1 MSRLKHRT
9 AFALVSLVLGLLVAP
24 AVARDAGGTITRHQP
39 MAHGVA
45 AATPATAPR
54 RLEDLLGGIPAF
66 ALELNVNTFAQQY
79 ATFDVTSPGTS
90 TRIGAVPINQV
101 ASGTFIDNDFRH
113 HYLLSKLNKLVVVD
127 TSDGT
132 STVVG
137 DSAPVLEYE
146 FWTGVRWDPETHN
159 VYATTC
165 TNNGTGCFLYTID
178 PHTGD
183 ATRIAEVGNPGEG
196 WFPMEI
202 AIDSKG
208 RLFMINIGASS
219 GYKNWLTR
227 IDKQTGAVTPI
238 GDTGINPMYI
248 QGLDFDRRDD
258 TLYWTAMGN
267 LSPTGGPQGQLYTVD
282 TETGAPSFLG
292 VLPNG
297 GSEIWAFA
305 IATAAPD
312 DDTLFADGFELP

>member
-1 MSRLKHRT
+1 LLAVPVT
-9 AFALVSLVLGLLVAP
+9 ARDHGGSIDGLQPMVRGTPVAAVAP
-24 AVARDAGGTITRHQP
+24 TA
-39 MAHGVA
+39 
-45 AATPATAPR
+45 ATAPNA
-54 RLEDLLGGIPAF
+54 LSEVLGGIPAF

-79 ATFDVTSPGTS
+79 ATFDATSPGTS
-90 TRIGAVPINQV
+90 TRIGPVPVNQV
-101 ASGTFIDNDFRH
+101 ASGTFIDNDFTH
-113 HYLLSKLNKLVVVD
+113 EYLLSKLNQLVAVD

-132 STVVG
+132 SEVVG
-137 DSAPVLEYE
+137 YPAPVLEYE
-146 FWTGVRWDPETHN
+146 FWTGVRWDPQTHN

-165 TNNGTGCFLYTID
+165 TNDGSGCYLYTID
-178 PHTGD
+178 ATTGD
-183 ATRIAEVGNPGEG
+183 ATRIAQVGVPGEG

-208 RLFMINIGASS
+208 RLFMINIGPD
-219 GYKNWLTR
+219 YKNWLAR

-238 GDTGINPMYI
+238 GDTGISPMYI

-267 LSPTGGPQGQLYTVD
+267 LSPTGGPQGQLYSVD
-282 TETGAPSFLG
+282 TQTGEPTFLG

-305 IATAAPD
+305 IATAPQVD
-312 DDTLFADGFELP
+312 DDTIFVDGFELP